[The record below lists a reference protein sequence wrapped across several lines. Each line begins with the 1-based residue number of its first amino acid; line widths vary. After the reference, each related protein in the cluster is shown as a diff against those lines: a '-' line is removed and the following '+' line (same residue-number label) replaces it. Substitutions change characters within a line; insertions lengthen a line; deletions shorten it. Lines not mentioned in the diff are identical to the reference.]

1 MRQTA
6 VFASVFLAGA
16 SAFAADPQLMNL
28 VMPGAQVM
36 AGVNV
41 TAAEISPL
49 GQYVLTRIGINI
61 GSDDEGL
68 QSFIS
73 TTGFDPRRDVTE
85 ILLASAGT
93 SAGPS
98 GLMLAK
104 GTFNVDM
111 ITAAVAKNQNH
122 QISTYNGA
130 TLITSTGTK
139 ASHAIAFIGNSIAAA
154 GDAASVKAA
163 LDRVNSANSV
173 SPQLAALV
181 QTLST
186 NQDAWSVSIAS
197 IGSLIPDM
205 GPHTANPTATQVLQL
220 VKNIQSSSGGVK
232 FGENVVVTGQAV
244 ADTPQNATAVAD
256 LIRMVSALVSAG
268 AAQNPEAGAVAQLL
282 QTLQVSTSD
291 TTVNVTANIPEAQ
304 IEALLKSASP
314 RNPAARPRTRR
325 L

>member
-186 NQDAWSVSIAS
+186 NQDAWSASIAS

-205 GPHTANPTATQVLQL
+205 GPHTANPTVTQVLQL